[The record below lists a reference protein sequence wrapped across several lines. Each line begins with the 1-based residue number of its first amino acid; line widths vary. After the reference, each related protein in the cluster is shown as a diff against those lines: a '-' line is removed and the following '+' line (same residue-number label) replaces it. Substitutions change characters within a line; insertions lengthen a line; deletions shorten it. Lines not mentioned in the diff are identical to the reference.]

1 MVVYCVKTNT
11 GRSLG
16 GPGKESSED
25 SLLMSLSLCDCG
37 GKKTNKNISPIY
49 VKLDWKK
56 FRLLQH
62 VLIIVPLHS
71 HCFHL
76 VRLEF
81 KRLFKPDG
89 VLVLTVYAL
98 A

>member
-1 MVVYCVKTNT
+1 M
-11 GRSLG
+11 RLR
-16 GPGKESSED
+16 
-25 SLLMSLSLCDCG
+25 G
-37 GKKTNKNISPIY
+37 GKKKRKKNISPIY

-62 VLIIVPLHS
+62 VLINVPLRS

-76 VRLEF
+76 ARLEF

-98 A
+98 T

>member
-1 MVVYCVKTNT
+1 M
-11 GRSLG
+11 RLRG
-16 GPGKESSED
+16 GGT
-25 SLLMSLSLCDCG
+25 
-37 GKKTNKNISPIY
+37 KKNNISPIY
-49 VKLDWKK
+49 VKLC
-56 FRLLQH
+56 LLQH
-62 VLIIVPLHS
+62 VLINVPLRS

-98 A
+98 T